1 MKRFRAKTAPMSRR
15 RVAATASATSTARC
29 AATTRTHRPPIR
41 RRGSIGR
48 AKAKEAKLPY
58 IGNAL
63 TESRHG
69 LSVELGSA
77 RLGSARLGSG
87 NMRIMALFLEARM
100 SHRGDSMRL
109 GGGLSRAAPFDCNSA

>member
-1 MKRFRAKTAPMSRR
+1 M
-15 RVAATASATSTARC
+15 
-29 AATTRTHRPPIR
+29 
-41 RRGSIGR
+41 RGSDER
-48 AKAKEAKLPY
+48 SELY
-58 IGNAL
+58 
-63 TESRHG
+63 RWFVG
-69 LSVELGSA
+69 LVVDEPVWLGSARLGSA